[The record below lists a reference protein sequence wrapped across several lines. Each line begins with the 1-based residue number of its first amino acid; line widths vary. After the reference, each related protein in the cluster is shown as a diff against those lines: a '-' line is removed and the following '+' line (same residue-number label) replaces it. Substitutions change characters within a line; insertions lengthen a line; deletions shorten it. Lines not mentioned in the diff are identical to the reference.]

1 MNEHELEEAIKHDL
15 RALPTLKLSRLSAKE
30 FYEPIAALIFKLSM
44 IFLGVNTFVRI
55 ILFFMGLYHPIPI
68 APSVLFINLI
78 FSGFSGLFIGFNL
91 ARPMLFGKMLKG
103 QLKTGVFIKQKYEQF
118 GRMFF
123 LVYSGVYLIMTA
135 FLDSGIGLDEY
146 DRAKMGMI
154 FIVFTTIFAQVFSLL
169 VAMAATYFTAL
180 IELDRIG
187 LASLINA
194 IRDVVKEKQNQLKQ
208 LR

>member
-68 APSVLFINLI
+68 APSVIFINLI

-135 FLDSGIGLDEY
+135 FLDSGIGLD
-146 DRAKMGMI
+146 DFVRKDLGPWL
-154 FIVFTTIFAQVFSLL
+154 VLFTTIFTQVFSLL
-169 VAMAATYFTAL
+169 IAMAATCFTAL

-194 IRDVVKEKQNQLKQ
+194 IRDVVKEKQNKLKQ

>member
-1 MNEHELEEAIKHDL
+1 
-15 RALPTLKLSRLSAKE
+15 
-30 FYEPIAALIFKLSM
+30 M
-44 IFLGVNTFVRI
+44 IFLGFNTFVRI

-103 QLKTGVFIKQKYEQF
+103 QLKTGLFIRQKYEQF

-135 FLDSGIGLDEY
+135 FLDSGIGLD
-146 DRAKMGMI
+146 DFVRKDLGLWL
-154 FIVFTTIFAQVFSLL
+154 VLFTTIFTQVFSLL
-169 VAMAATYFTAL
+169 IAMAATCFTAL